1 MVTAVIYSRMFDQFY
16 VYMLD
21 IIASK
26 LYRPKTS
33 NKKAPPKNI
42 CIINFPK
49 KLQSISNLKNT

>member
-33 NKKAPPKNI
+33 NKKTPPKNI